1 MSRADA
7 FTGLPEGASPIRT
20 ESDIAQYLLQNP
32 GFFERQAEL
41 LAQVRILSPHG
52 QRDGVVSLQDRQ
64 IEQLRERVKA
74 LEERYAALIQIGKDN
89 AQLAGRMHRWVCAVM
104 LARSAALLGQV
115 LVEKLK
121 HEFSIPQ
128 VGLRMWRVAPAYA
141 HLPLARPVSDDVK
154 VFAASLTQ
162 PFCGRN
168 ANYEAARWLT
178 GDTPVQSLAMLPLRL
193 GRSSAGECFGL
204 LVLGSPDPLRY
215 QTDMAV
221 DVLGQVAEI
230 ASAALARLLV
240 AEA

>member
-1 MSRADA
+1 M
-7 FTGLPEGASPIRT
+7 TPPLQTPGLPEGASPIRT

-41 LAQVRILSPHG
+41 LAQVRVLSPHG
-52 QRDGVVSLQDRQ
+52 QRGVVSLQDRQ
-64 IEQLRERVKA
+64 IEQLRERIQA
-74 LEERYAALIQIGKDN
+74 LEARYATILQIGQDN
-89 AQLAGRMHRWVCAVM
+89 VQLAGRMHRWVCAVM

-115 LVEKLK
+115 LLEKLR
-121 HEFSIPQ
+121 HEFAIPQ

-154 VFAASLTQ
+154 VFAASLSQ

-168 ANYEAARWLT
+168 ASYEAAQWLSD
-178 GDTPVQSLAMLPLRL
+178 GTPVQSLAMLPLRL
-193 GRSSAGECFGL
+193 GRSAGECFGL

-215 QTDMAV
+215 QPDMAV
-221 DVLGQVAEI
+221 DVLTQVAEV

-240 AEA
+240 AET